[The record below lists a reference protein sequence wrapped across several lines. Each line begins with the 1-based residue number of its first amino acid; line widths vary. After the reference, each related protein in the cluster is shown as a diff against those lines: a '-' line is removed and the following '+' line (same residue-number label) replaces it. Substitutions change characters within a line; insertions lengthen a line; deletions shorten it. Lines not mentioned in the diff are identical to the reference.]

1 MSASKSTL
9 YFVISLNAVVELMSL
24 IFMSLS
30 IGSKRL
36 IAAVIPLS
44 TIINGI
50 NCGNT

>member
-1 MSASKSTL
+1 
-9 YFVISLNAVVELMSL
+9 MSL

-50 NCGNT
+50 NCGNTWEKKASNYTVLRNHLWGMT